1 MAFFFT
7 NACELQCFVQFGT
20 VLNRKST
27 YAFLIIGRNGWHDFI
42 LYFSVLALTEAMR
55 GRLLEFWIS
64 LTLHRICFMSELLK
78 LVRSLIADYMND
90 LLSDIRR
97 NRFLFTSACK
107 LKWFV
112 QFGQM
117 PAQGLQNAR
126 ARAA

>member
-1 MAFFFT
+1 M
-7 NACELQCFVQFGT
+7 
-20 VLNRKST
+20 ST
-27 YAFLIIGRNGWHDFI
+27 YVFLIVGRNSWNDFI

-78 LVRSLIADYMND
+78 LVRSLIADYMNN

-97 NRFLFTSACK
+97 NCFLFTSACK

>member
-1 MAFFFT
+1 MF
-7 NACELQCFVQFGT
+7 
-20 VLNRKST
+20 
-27 YAFLIIGRNGWHDFI
+27 DFA
-42 LYFSVLALTEAMR
+42 LYFS
-55 GRLLEFWIS
+55 
-64 LTLHRICFMSELLK
+64 MSELLE
-78 LVRSLIADYMND
+78 VAYSLIEDHMTN